1 MTRTIKGVGASRPIR
16 RTQLPYACSERL
28 SGDSLDRDSLSRDG
42 FSRDGLQ
49 SE

>member
-16 RTQLPYACSERL
+16 RTQLPYACSER
-28 SGDSLDRDSLSRDG
+28 SSRDG
-42 FSRDGLQ
+42 VNRDGVSGDGLNRDGLQ